1 MPSSN
6 RSSSSSA
13 APAAAAEPA
22 VSLDTTVLNEVPVTL
37 QARLGQATLSV
48 AELLGLVEGSVVPLD
63 RSLNDVIELRLNNA
77 VIAKGEI
84 VAVGDRF
91 GVRITDLSATSG

>member
-6 RSSSSSA
+6 RSSTPS
-13 APAAAAEPA
+13 PATA
-22 VSLDTTVLNEVPVTL
+22 VSLDSAVLNDVPVTL
-37 QARLGQATLSV
+37 QAKLGEATLSV
-48 AELLGLVEGSVVPLD
+48 ADLLGLSEGSIVSLD

-77 VIAKGEI
+77 VIARGEI

-91 GVRITDLSATSG
+91 GVRITNLSEAG